1 MIRNMLMLWLASLVG
16 IALLSGVCIAERHLR
31 DVTARKTCQALATI
45 EYLVPYDTLT
55 AEDVVPALL
64 YLDTIAK
71 ECGDVAAHRKLP

>member
-1 MIRNMLMLWLASLVG
+1 MTCKMLLLWLASLVG
-16 IALLSGVCIAERHLR
+16 IALLSGVCISERHIR
-31 DVTARKTCQALATI
+31 DVDKRKTCRALAAI

>member
-1 MIRNMLMLWLASLVG
+1 MTRNLVWISAACSIAAWLTG
-16 IALLSGVCIAERHLR
+16 TYIENHERVA
-31 DVTARKTCQALATI
+31 DKRKTCQALATI

-64 YLDTIAK
+64 HLDTIAK